1 MDLRYTAA
9 DEAFRA
15 QARAFLDDA
24 VAAYGP
30 PPPPGDWQER
40 RRYDTGWQRLLHRG
54 GFAGLNWPEEYGG
67 RGLPATQQLVFL
79 EEYAASGAPYVGINF
94 VGNAHAG
101 PTLIAEGTEEQRR
114 FHLPRILR
122 GESVWCQGFSEP
134 GAGSDLASLQT
145 RAVRDGDDY
154 IINGQKIW
162 TSGAHLSD
170 WIHLLARTDPEAP
183 KHRGISYF
191 MINLRSPGITIRP
204 LIQLTGVHGFNEVFF
219 DDVRVPQRNMISEEN
234 RGWYAATTTLDFERS
249 GIERNLVAQRD
260 WRRLYE
266 HVRAIGPDFAT
277 GRSGHWRNRMADLRI
292 EVEVGQWIA
301 RRVAWMQGRGLVPN
315 YESSMSKTYNS
326 EVGQRLAEFG
336 VSLLGLPGQIR
347 EPDVEPGDTVAFR
360 YLDARR
366 LTVGQGTSE
375 INRNVIATRG
385 LGLPRG

>member
-1 MDLRYTAA
+1 MDFRFTA
-9 DEAFRA
+9 EEQAFRVKV
-15 QARAFLDDA
+15 RAFLADWLGDDGKIPA
-24 VAAYGP
+24 DRLGELEKAMAA
-30 PPPPGDWQER
+30 
-40 RRYDTGWQRLLHRG
+40 QRWLTI
-54 GFAGLNWPEEYGG
+54 AWPVEYGG
-67 RGLPATQQLVFL
+67 GGASPLQQLIFK
-79 EEYAASGAPYVGINF
+79 EECWAAGFSTQSQGVNLVGPALM
-94 VGNAHAG
+94 VHG
-101 PTLIAEGTEEQRR
+101 TDEQKAE
-114 FHLPRILR
+114 HLPRIAR
-122 GESVWCQGFSEP
+122 GEVRWAQGFSEP

-162 TSGAHLSD
+162 TSEAHHSD

-191 MINLRSPGITIRP
+191 MIDLRTPGITIRP

-219 DDVRVPQRNMISEEN
+219 DDVRVPARNMISQEN

-260 WRRLYE
+260 WRRLVDYARE
-266 HVRAIGPDFAT
+266 HKAALHS
-277 GRSGHWRNRMADLRI
+277 GRSTVWRHKLADLGI

-301 RRVAWMQGRGLVPN
+301 RRVAWMQGNGLVPN

-326 EVGQRLAEFG
+326 DVGQHIAAFG
-336 VSLLGLPGQIR
+336 LELLGLSGQLR
-347 EPDVEPGDTVAFR
+347 EPNREPANTIAFR

-366 LTVGQGTSE
+366 LTIGQGTSE

-385 LGLPRG
+385 LGLPR

>member
-1 MDLRYTAA
+1 MDFRFTA
-9 DEAFRA
+9 EEQAFRVKV
-15 QARAFLDDA
+15 RAFLADWLGDDGKIPA
-24 VAAYGP
+24 DRLGELEKAMAA
-30 PPPPGDWQER
+30 
-40 RRYDTGWQRLLHRG
+40 QRWLTI
-54 GFAGLNWPEEYGG
+54 AWPVEYGG
-67 RGLPATQQLVFL
+67 GGASPLQQLIFK
-79 EEYAASGAPYVGINF
+79 EECWAAGFSTQSQGVNLVGPALM
-94 VGNAHAG
+94 VHG
-101 PTLIAEGTEEQRR
+101 TDEQKAE
-114 FHLPRILR
+114 HLPRIAR
-122 GESVWCQGFSEP
+122 GEVRWAQGFSEP

-162 TSGAHLSD
+162 TSEAHHSD

-191 MINLRSPGITIRP
+191 MIDLRTPGITIRP

-219 DDVRVPQRNMISEEN
+219 DDVRVPARNMISQEN

-260 WRRLYE
+260 WRRLVDYARE
-266 HVRAIGPDFAT
+266 NKAALHS
-277 GRSGHWRNRMADLRI
+277 GRSTVWRHKLADLGI

-301 RRVAWMQGRGLVPN
+301 RRVAWMQGNGLVPN

-326 EVGQRLAEFG
+326 DVGQHIAAFG
-336 VSLLGLPGQIR
+336 LELLGLRGQLR
-347 EPDVEPGDTVAFR
+347 EPNREPANTIAFR

-366 LTVGQGTSE
+366 LTIGQGTSE

-385 LGLPRG
+385 LGLPR

>member
-1 MDLRYTAA
+1 
-9 DEAFRA
+9 
-15 QARAFLDDA
+15 
-24 VAAYGP
+24 
-30 PPPPGDWQER
+30 
-40 RRYDTGWQRLLHRG
+40 
-54 GFAGLNWPEEYGG
+54 
-67 RGLPATQQLVFL
+67 
-79 EEYAASGAPYVGINF
+79 
-94 VGNAHAG
+94 
-101 PTLIAEGTEEQRR
+101 
-114 FHLPRILR
+114 
-122 GESVWCQGFSEP
+122 
-134 GAGSDLASLQT
+134 
-145 RAVRDGDDY
+145 
-154 IINGQKIW
+154 
-162 TSGAHLSD
+162 
-170 WIHLLARTDPEAP
+170 
-183 KHRGISYF
+183 

-219 DDVRVPQRNMISEEN
+219 DDVRVPRRNMISEEN

-266 HVRAIGPDFAT
+266 FAASNRAALVNRPAT
-277 GRSGHWRNRMADLRI
+277 WRHRMADLRI

-336 VSLLGLPGQIR
+336 VSLLGLPGQLR
-347 EPDVEPGDTVAFR
+347 EPEREPGQTIAFR

>member
-1 MDLRYTAA
+1 MEFRFSAA
-9 DEAFRA
+9 DESFRDRV
-15 QARAFLDDA
+15 RAFLGGWAADGGEVSRERFDA
-24 VAAYGP
+24 LEKEMAAQKWLTVA
-30 PPPPGDWQER
+30 
-40 RRYDTGWQRLLHRG
+40 
-54 GFAGLNWPEEYGG
+54 WPVEYGG
-67 RGLPATQQLVFL
+67 GDASPLQQLIFK
-79 EEYAASGAPYVGINF
+79 EECWRVGVTLGSQGVNLL
-94 VGNAHAG
+94 G
-101 PTLIAEGTEEQRR
+101 PALMVHGTEAQKREHLPLIASAEVR
-114 FHLPRILR
+114 
-122 GESVWCQGFSEP
+122 WAQGFSEP

-145 RAVRDGDDY
+145 RALRDGDDY

-162 TSGAHLSD
+162 TSDAHNSD

-191 MINLRSPGITIRP
+191 MIDLRSPGITIRP

-219 DDVRVPQRNMISEEN
+219 DNVRVPKRNMISEEN

-260 WRRLYE
+260 WKRLYD
-266 HVRAIGPDFAT
+266 HVRASGPSFGS
-277 GRSGHWRNRMADLRI
+277 GRPRQWRERMADLRI

-301 RRVAWMQGRGLVPN
+301 RRVAWMQGQGLVPN

-336 VSLLGLPGQIR
+336 VALLGLSGQLR
-347 EPDVEPGDTVAFR
+347 EPERELGGMIAFR

-366 LTVGQGTSE
+366 LTIGQGTSE

>member
-1 MDLRYTAA
+1 MDFRFTV
-9 DEAFRA
+9 EEQAFRVRVREFLADWVMDDGKVPPERLEELEKAMAA
-15 QARAFLDDA
+15 QRWLTIA
-24 VAAYGP
+24 
-30 PPPPGDWQER
+30 
-40 RRYDTGWQRLLHRG
+40 
-54 GFAGLNWPEEYGG
+54 WPVEYGG
-67 RGLPATQQLVFL
+67 DGASPLQQLIFK
-79 EEYAASGAPYVGINF
+79 EECWAAGFSTQSQGVNLVGPALM
-94 VGNAHAG
+94 VH
-101 PTLIAEGTEEQRR
+101 GTEAQKAE
-114 FHLPRILR
+114 HLPRIAR
-122 GESVWCQGFSEP
+122 GEVRWAQGFSEP

-162 TSGAHLSD
+162 TSEAHHSD

-191 MINLRSPGITIRP
+191 MIDLRTPGITIRP

-219 DDVRVPQRNMISEEN
+219 DDVRVPARNMISQEN

-260 WRRLYE
+260 WRRLVDYARLNKVAL
-266 HVRAIGPDFAT
+266 HK
-277 GRSGHWRNRMADLRI
+277 GRSGVWRHKLGDLGI

-301 RRVAWMQGRGLVPN
+301 RRVAWMQGQGLVPN

-326 EVGQRLAEFG
+326 DVGQHIALFG
-336 VSLLGLPGQIR
+336 VELLGLSGQLR
-347 EPDVEPGDTVAFR
+347 EPSREPANTIAFR

-366 LTVGQGTSE
+366 LTIGQGTSE

-385 LGLPRG
+385 LGLPR

>member
-1 MDLRYTAA
+1 MEFRFSRE
-9 DEAFRA
+9 DESFRA
-15 QARAFLDDA
+15 RVRAFLGGWTDSDGQVPA
-24 VAAYGP
+24 SRKADLENEMAAQK
-30 PPPPGDWQER
+30 WL
-40 RRYDTGWQRLLHRG
+40 TI
-54 GFAGLNWPEEYGG
+54 AWPVDYGG
-67 RGLPATQQLVFL
+67 AGASPLQQLIFK
-79 EEYAASGAPYVGINF
+79 EECWRVGFSSSSQGVNLI
-94 VGNAHAG
+94 G
-101 PTLIAEGTEEQRR
+101 PALMVHGTEEQKLE
-114 FHLPRILR
+114 HLPRIAS
-122 GESVWCQGFSEP
+122 GEVQWAQGFSEP

-162 TSGAHLSD
+162 TSEAHHSD

-191 MINLRSPGITIRP
+191 MIDLRTPGITIRP

-219 DDVRVPQRNMISEEN
+219 DDVRVPRKNMISGEN

-260 WRRLYE
+260 WERLYDYAKTN
-266 HVRAIGPDFAT
+266 RAALA
-277 GRSGHWRNRMADLRI
+277 GRNSMGWRANLADLRI

-301 RRVAWMQGRGLVPN
+301 RRVAWMQGHGLVPN

-326 EVGQRLAEFG
+326 ELGQRIADFG
-336 VSLLGLPGQIR
+336 VGLLGLTGQSR
-347 EPDVEPGDTVAFR
+347 EPSRLHRGVVAFR

-366 LTVGQGTSE
+366 LTIGQGTSE

>member
-1 MDLRYTAA
+1 MEFRFSAA
-9 DEAFRA
+9 DEEFRSRV
-15 QARAFLDDA
+15 RAFMDGWTDEDGQVPHERFDA
-24 VAAYGP
+24 VEKEMAAQK
-30 PPPPGDWQER
+30 WL
-40 RRYDTGWQRLLHRG
+40 TV
-54 GFAGLNWPEEYGG
+54 AWPTEYGG
-67 RGLPATQQLVFL
+67 GGASPLQQLIFK
-79 EEYAASGAPYVGINF
+79 EECWRVGLTLDSQGVNLL
-94 VGNAHAG
+94 G
-101 PTLIAEGTEEQRR
+101 PALMVHGTEEQKRE
-114 FHLPRILR
+114 HLPRIAS
-122 GESVWCQGFSEP
+122 GEVRWAQGFSEP

>member
-1 MDLRYTAA
+1 MEFRFTA
-9 DEAFRA
+9 DEDAFRTRVRDFLGGWVGPNGQVASERFDDLEREMAA
-15 QARAFLDDA
+15 Q
-24 VAAYGP
+24 
-30 PPPPGDWQER
+30 
-40 RRYDTGWQRLLHRG
+40 
-54 GFAGLNWPEEYGG
+54 NWLTIAWPAEYGG
-67 RGLPATQQLVFL
+67 GGASPLQQLIFK
-79 EEYAASGAPYVGINF
+79 EECWR
-94 VGNAHAG
+94 AG
-101 PTLIAEGTEEQRR
+101 VSLDSQGVNLLGPSLMVHGSEEQKRE
-114 FHLPRILR
+114 HLPRIAS
-122 GESVWCQGFSEP
+122 GEVRWAQGFSEP

-162 TSGAHLSD
+162 TSGAHLAD
-170 WIHLLARTDPEAP
+170 WIHLLARTDPDAS

-219 DDVRVPQRNMISEEN
+219 DDVRVPRRNMISEEN

-266 HVRAIGPDFAT
+266 FAASNRAALVNRPAT
-277 GRSGHWRNRMADLRI
+277 WRHRMADLRI

-326 EVGQRLAEFG
+326 EVGQRIAEFG
-336 VSLLGLPGQIR
+336 VSLLGLPGQLR
-347 EPDVEPGDTVAFR
+347 EPEREPGQTIAFR

>member
-1 MDLRYTAA
+1 MDFRFTA
-9 DEAFRA
+9 EEQAFRVKV
-15 QARAFLDDA
+15 RAFLADWLGDDGKVPA
-24 VAAYGP
+24 DRLGELEKAMAA
-30 PPPPGDWQER
+30 
-40 RRYDTGWQRLLHRG
+40 QRWLTI
-54 GFAGLNWPEEYGG
+54 AWPVEYGG
-67 RGLPATQQLVFL
+67 GGASPLQQLIFK
-79 EEYAASGAPYVGINF
+79 EECWAAGFSTQSQGVNLVGPALM
-94 VGNAHAG
+94 VHG
-101 PTLIAEGTEEQRR
+101 TDEQKAE
-114 FHLPRILR
+114 HLPRIAR
-122 GESVWCQGFSEP
+122 GEVRWAQGFSEP

-162 TSGAHLSD
+162 TSEAHHSD

-191 MINLRSPGITIRP
+191 MIDLRTPGITIRP

-219 DDVRVPQRNMISEEN
+219 DDVRVPARNMISQEN

-260 WRRLYE
+260 WRRLVDYARE
-266 HVRAIGPDFAT
+266 NKAALHS
-277 GRSGHWRNRMADLRI
+277 GRSTVWRHKLADLGI

-301 RRVAWMQGRGLVPN
+301 RRVAWMQGNGLVPN

-326 EVGQRLAEFG
+326 DVGQHIAAFG
-336 VSLLGLPGQIR
+336 LELLGLRGQLR
-347 EPDVEPGDTVAFR
+347 EPNREPANTIAFR

-366 LTVGQGTSE
+366 LTIGQGTSE

-385 LGLPRG
+385 LGLPR

>member
-1 MDLRYTAA
+1 MDFRFAA
-9 DEAFRA
+9 EEQAFRVKV
-15 QARAFLDDA
+15 RAFLADWLGDDGKVPA
-24 VAAYGP
+24 DRLGELEKAMAA
-30 PPPPGDWQER
+30 
-40 RRYDTGWQRLLHRG
+40 QRWLTI
-54 GFAGLNWPEEYGG
+54 AWPVEYGG
-67 RGLPATQQLVFL
+67 GGASPLQQLIFK
-79 EEYAASGAPYVGINF
+79 EECWAAGFSTQSQGVNLVGPALM
-94 VGNAHAG
+94 VHG
-101 PTLIAEGTEEQRR
+101 TDEQKAE
-114 FHLPRILR
+114 HLPRIAR
-122 GESVWCQGFSEP
+122 GEVRWAQGFSEP

-162 TSGAHLSD
+162 TSEAHHSD

-191 MINLRSPGITIRP
+191 MIDLRTPGITIRP

-219 DDVRVPQRNMISEEN
+219 DDVRVPARNMISQEN

-260 WRRLYE
+260 WRRLVDYARE
-266 HVRAIGPDFAT
+266 NKAALHS
-277 GRSGHWRNRMADLRI
+277 GRSTVWRHKLADLGI

-301 RRVAWMQGRGLVPN
+301 RRVAWMQGNGLVPN

-326 EVGQRLAEFG
+326 DVGQHIAAFG
-336 VSLLGLPGQIR
+336 LELLGLRGQLR
-347 EPDVEPGDTVAFR
+347 EPNREPANTIAFR

-366 LTVGQGTSE
+366 LTIGQGTSE

-385 LGLPRG
+385 LGLPR